1 MTRRRS
7 CNIIPVNVLI
17 RVSMEVTPINRQS
30 YMAEVAN
37 LLALITD
44 DDTRERL
51 IAQMEQMFDSAEDEA
66 KLIEQ
71 IGSPTKV
78 AVALIRYA
86 DKKRG
91 TSPAQVAEAIS
102 SEPVTEMMEEAAANA
117 EAPEAGEMP
126 ELAFAEASDYEDE
139 PSEPVED
146 DMLPLEDAAVPERLE
161 GVFADEEAFS
171 DAAEP
176 ELAEASFEEAE
187 AAVFEPVSEETAE
200 EDFFA
205 EVTAAAEEDEGGF
218 TEMSE
223 PEFEAAPAELEDVT
237 DEFAQEDTE
246 PAAPVDEALVQAV
259 AAEAAEAFGEFPAED
274 DAFFQDV
281 SAELPE
287 QEEDPAME
295 LAEELFG
302 DAKPIPSSASGK
314 ESRPVDAEPE
324 IEVIKTGWKAFL
336 YFLIPGLVPGLP
348 VFLVLLA
355 LSLVFLA
362 IGVAAIACAVAVFMS
377 AFIGFSVVADM
388 LLLIGAGAALFAVA
402 MVLMWFAIWFLVQ
415 VCFGWVRLIH
425 RGGIRF
431 SRKEVVVG

>member
-1 MTRRRS
+1 
-7 CNIIPVNVLI
+7 
-17 RVSMEVTPINRQS
+17 MEVTPINRQS

-91 TSPAQVAEAIS
+91 ASPAQVVAEAIS
-102 SEPVTEMMEEAAANA
+102 VEPVTELMEEAAANA

-126 ELAFAEASDYEDE
+126 ELAFEDTAEYADEPAEAAED
-139 PSEPVED
+139 VI
-146 DMLPLEDAAVPERLE
+146 LPEEDAAVPERLE
-161 GVFADEEAFS
+161 GAFEEAPVFEEIEASGFAEEVEGEAAAVEEAF
-171 DAAEP
+171 
-176 ELAEASFEEAE
+176 L
-187 AAVFEPVSEETAE
+187 PVSEEAADTG
-200 EDFFA
+200 FFE
-205 EVTAAAEEDEGGF
+205 EVTEASEDDGF
-218 TEMSE
+218 TAVTDEI
-223 PEFEAAPAELEDVT
+223 AADEELNAVPVELEDVT
-237 DEFAQEDTE
+237 DSFDELPESV
-246 PAAPVDEALVQAV
+246 PAVDEALVQAV
-259 AAEAAEAFGEFPAED
+259 AAEAAEAFGDFPAED
-274 DAFFQDV
+274 DAFFQEV
-281 SAELPE
+281 SADLPE
-287 QEEDPAME
+287 QEEDPALE

-302 DAKPIPSSASGK
+302 DAKPIPPSASGK
-314 ESRPVDAEPE
+314 ASRPIDSEPE
-324 IEVIKTGWKAFL
+324 VELVTVGWKAFL

-348 VFLVLLA
+348 VFLVLFA

-362 IGVAAIACAVAVFMS
+362 IGVAAIGCSVVVFMS
-377 AFIGFSVVADM
+377 AFIGFTVVADM

-415 VCFGWVRLIH
+415 VCFGWVRLIN

-431 SRKEVVVG
+431 SRKEVVVE